1 MFPMPKPNK
10 RNQRK
15 QPRRR
20 RMRQGSLTY
29 VNTTSQV
36 TRQLF
41 PRRILSWLTTTFGGY
56 LPASTAASGN
66 FSVNATSIYEPFNQV
81 VDNVNTSGKFT
92 SSTTFTILANPIGY
106 GEASV
111 VYDFYRVHKARLK
124 VTLIPNASGDTSML
138 TVYPSAIG
146 VAGTNLLQASQQ
158 PYSRWKLVNQGAPN
172 SANSITAQH
181 TSWDVLGLRKRQFID
196 LQATAMGVA
205 PSANQSWFFNVEWA
219 CNDNAVNSNAIYIIV
234 EIEQFTELSQPAFLT
249 T

>member
-1 MFPMPKPNK
+1 MPSPNK
-10 RNQRK
+10 QRTRNNKRK
-15 QPRRR
+15 GAGRRKPPS
-20 RMRQGSLTY
+20 SLTY
-29 VNTTSQV
+29 VNRTSQI

-66 FSVNATSIYEPFNQV
+66 FSVNSTSIYEPFNQV

-92 SSTTFTILANPIGY
+92 SSTTFTILANPVGY

-111 VYDFYRVHKARLK
+111 VYDFYRVHKARVK
-124 VTLIPNASGDTSML
+124 VTLTPNASGDTAML
-138 TVYPSAIG
+138 IVYPSPLG
-146 VAGTNLLQASQQ
+146 VAGTNPLQASQQ
-158 PYSRWKLVNQGAPN
+158 PYSKWKMVNLGAPN
-172 SANSITAQH
+172 SANSIMASY
-181 TSWDVLGLRKRQFID
+181 TSWDILGLNKRQFTD

-219 CNDNAVNSNAIYIIV
+219 CNDNANNSNAIYIIV
-234 EIEQFTELSQPAFLT
+234 EIEQFVELSQPAFLT

>member
-1 MFPMPKPNK
+1 MPKP
-10 RNQRK
+10 RK
-15 QPRRR
+15 QNQPKQRPRR
-20 RMRQGSLTY
+20 RMRRQPLTY
-29 VNTTSQV
+29 VNTTSQI

-41 PRRILSWLTTTFGGY
+41 PRRILSWLTTTFAGY

-106 GEASV
+106 GEASI
-111 VYDFYRVHKARLK
+111 VYDFYRVHRARIK
-124 VTLIPNASGDTSML
+124 VTMIPNASGDTSML

-158 PYSRWKLVNQGAPN
+158 PYSKWKLVNSGAPN
-172 SANSITAQH
+172 SANSIVAAH
-181 TSWDVLGLRKRQFID
+181 TSWDVLGLSKPQFID
-196 LQATAMGVA
+196 LQATAMAVA